1 MISPNKSFFMLI
13 RFGYLMWCNLC
24 AKNSYLCDED
34 CKTDLMQKYLIVFVL
49 ASIFYGCGHSRVL
62 SESGLDTLYVPSYAS
77 HFLVLGSGDTT
88 ILRVK
93 NPWQGA
99 TGVEYDYRFTDS
111 VSSVITMSSSH
122 SAFLEALGEGD
133 LVVGVSGARYL
144 TSEKMRSLP
153 DVGYDNNMNYE
164 LMVALRPSLVTI
176 YEIAGENSATTKKLE
191 ALGLRT
197 VYVADYLEDS
207 PLAKAEWIV
216 AFGAISG
223 QMDRAREIF
232 KGVESGY
239 NAIRDSVAQAR
250 VTPVKVMFN
259 SPYRDVWYLPSDSSY
274 IVRML
279 IDAGGEY
286 VAAGTEGNVSRAVSV
301 EVAYAM
307 LKKADVWLN
316 PSGHIVSKAQLKGE
330 NALLQDVDIPVFSNN
345 ARGSE
350 SGGSDFWESGTIHP
364 DVALKDMVKI
374 LHPKILPS
382 YEPYYYRELK

>member
-99 TGVEYDYRFTDS
+99 TGVEYDYRFMDS

-122 SAFLEALGEGD
+122 SAFLEVLGEGD

-232 KGVESGY
+232 KGVENGY

>member
-24 AKNSYLCDED
+24 AKNSYLCGLD
-34 CKTDLMQKYLIVFVL
+34 CKTDLMRIYYIYVLL
-49 ASIFYGCGHSRVL
+49 ASIFYGCGHSSGL
-62 SESGLDTLYVPSYAS
+62 SQSGLDTLYVPSYAS
-77 HFLVLGSGDTT
+77 HFLVLSSGDTT

-99 TGVEYDYRFTDS
+99 TGVEYDYRFIDS
-111 VSSVITMSSSH
+111 TSSVITMSSSH
-122 SAFLEALGEGD
+122 SAFLEALGQGD
-133 LVVGVSGARYL
+133 RVVGVSGARYL

-197 VYVADYLEDS
+197 VYIADYLEDS
-207 PLAKAEWIV
+207 PLAKAEWVV

-223 QMDRAREIF
+223 KMSRAQEVF
-232 KGVESGY
+232 KEVESSY
-239 NAIRDSVAQAR
+239 NALRDSVEAAR
-250 VTPVKVMFN
+250 VKPVRVMFN

-279 IDAGGEY
+279 LDAGGEY
-286 VAAGTEGNVSRAVSV
+286 VAAGTPGNVSRAVSV
-301 EVAYAM
+301 EVAYMM

-316 PSGHIVSKAQLKGE
+316 PSGHIVSKRQLKGE
-330 NALLQDVDIPVFSNN
+330 NALLQDVNIPVFSNN

-364 DVALKDMVKI
+364 DVALRDMVKI
-374 LHPKILPS
+374 LHPEILPF
-382 YEPYYYRELK
+382 YELYYYQKLQ

>member
-99 TGVEYDYRFTDS
+99 TGMEYDYRFTDS

-122 SAFLEALGEGD
+122 SAFLEVLGEGD

-232 KGVESGY
+232 KGVENGY

-316 PSGHIVSKAQLKGE
+316 PSGHIVSKRQLKGE